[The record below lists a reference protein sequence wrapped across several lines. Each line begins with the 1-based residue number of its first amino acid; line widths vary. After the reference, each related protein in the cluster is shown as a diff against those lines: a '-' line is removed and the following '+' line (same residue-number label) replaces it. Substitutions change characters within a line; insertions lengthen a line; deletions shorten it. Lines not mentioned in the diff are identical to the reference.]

1 MTAAPVLETERLI
14 LRPHRMEDFPAMAAF
29 LASDASRF
37 LGGPYDAERAW
48 QALGADVGAW
58 ELMGFGA
65 WAIEE
70 KSSGAFAGQISLN
83 CPPHFPEREIGWL
96 LFAGF
101 EGRGYAT
108 EGALA
113 VRVFAYNTLGWPT
126 AVSYVNPDNTRSIAV
141 ARRLGC
147 TEDQGV
153 PLFPW
158 DLVFRHPAPLPPSA
172 EPRP

>member
-48 QALGADVGAW
+48 QIFGADVGAW
-58 ELMGFGA
+58 ELMGFGG
-65 WAIEE
+65 WAAED
-70 KSSGAFAGQISLN
+70 KATGAFVGQLSLN
-83 CPPHFPEREIGWL
+83 HPPHFPEREIGWL

-101 EGRGYAT
+101 EGKGYAT
-108 EGALA
+108 EGARA
-113 VRVFAYNTLGWPT
+113 VRAFAYGSLGWPT
-126 AVSYVNPDNTRSIAV
+126 AVSYVNPENSRSIAV

-147 TEDQGV
+147 TEEPQAK

-158 DLVFRHPAPLPPSA
+158 DLVFRHPSPEA
-172 EPRP
+172 RP